1 MSAEFPGP
9 LTAFCLP
16 STSLNCGW
24 ALLKHQGVNGLMK
37 PMVSSLSIASPWAR
51 VLDPDIE
58 GPLTVLRIYCQ
69 PLSSQ
74 LSWGADLQSVS
85 WV

>member
-37 PMVSSLSIASPWAR
+37 PMVSSLSIASLES
-51 VLDPDIE
+51 VLDLDIE

-69 PLSSQ
+69 PLSGQ

-85 WV
+85 